1 MDADAPLTAGVVLGD
16 AALRDFAA
24 RTPTLWLTD
33 VTRTH
38 GLAHLA
44 AIPRLV
50 AINGAIEVDLFG
62 QVNAERAN
70 GVIQAGAGGL
80 PAFAQGALASDG
92 GRLVIGLPSTARGGS
107 VSSSC
112 RRSTRA
118 RSSRCHAIWPTP
130 SSPNTASPNCAAC
143 RWPPAR
149 RH

>member
-107 VSSSC
+107 VS
-112 RRSTRA
+112 RIVPALDA
-118 RSSRCHAIWPTP
+118 RSLVTLP
-130 SSPNTASPNCAAC
+130 
-143 RWPPAR
+143 
-149 RH
+149 RHLADAVGTE